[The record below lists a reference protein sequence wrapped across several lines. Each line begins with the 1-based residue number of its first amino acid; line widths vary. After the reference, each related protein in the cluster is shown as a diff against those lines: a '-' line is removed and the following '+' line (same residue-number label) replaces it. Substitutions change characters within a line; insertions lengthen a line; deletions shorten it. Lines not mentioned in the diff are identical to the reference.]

1 MLEDIWILPV
11 INRSSDGAGVETVF
25 DVVMMRSRDDAVDEV
40 PKYRSTDMVT

>member
-1 MLEDIWILPV
+1 MDRRSDLLEDIWILPV

-25 DVVMMRSRDDAVDEV
+25 DVVDEV